1 MWQARRLHH
10 LHAPCF
16 DAPEVKD
23 NKAVYMHAQRSTKT
37 FRQILLSGIVGSAL
51 LIGPTSLSVAQPETS
66 DQVTE
71 ALSGVTTTLT
81 GTYLSA
87 KLAQDDQ
94 DLALAAHFY
103 AQALEKEPENSL
115 LLERNFALTLAVGKH
130 DVAFKLADRMAEM
143 NALKE
148 AARQK
153 AAKLKTEDADEDT
166 VSVEK
171 QQDDDV
177 DHRIT
182 PMVHLALGVKAL
194 KGKSYTSAAK
204 NFKAGMD
211 ELTNHP
217 VDLLGPAPLRRN
229 LNNPRLLSASAQY
242 GPFALISQT
251 VLHAWAV
258 IGQDRKNLGAA
269 LKTLE
274 GFDGSDV
281 NQFFFSLHSGLIA
294 AYAKD
299 YPKAI
304 KYLQESL
311 EADPNS
317 ISTADALINALLKA
331 GNEKRANEVLTDF
344 LRSAADREDKMW
356 LKTTYGALKPVASSI
371 RSPQD
376 GAAELF
382 TTLGDALSQE
392 NAIEGGALYLQ
403 FADYL
408 RTNHD
413 QTNFALARLFERM
426 KQDEM
431 ALTHFDKIS
440 KDSAIYGR
448 AQRQSGFTLTRL
460 KRPDEAITRL
470 EGLLGDN
477 ASDLETV
484 SILSRIFQSEQR
496 YRDSIGL
503 LTRGLDSLKTKRDI
517 HWSLY
522 FLRGS
527 AYDQV
532 KDWPNTE
539 KDMLAALKLFPNQP
553 TVLNY
558 LGYSWVDRGLKLD
571 KAIEMIRQ
579 AVALRPYDG
588 FFVDSLGWAHY
599 RMAEYEDAVNFLERA
614 VELRPEDPTITDHLG
629 DAYWKAGRK
638 NEAYF
643 QWNRVKTMQPKDDLL
658 KQVDEKIQ
666 NGLIDTQDPSKKE
679 K

>member
-1 MWQARRLHH
+1 MQL
-10 LHAPCF
+10 
-16 DAPEVKD
+16 
-23 NKAVYMHAQRSTKT
+23 QRSPKML
-37 FRQILLSGIVGSAL
+37 RQFLLSGIVGTAL
-51 LIGPTSLSVAQPETS
+51 LIGPSSFSVAQPKTS
-66 DQVTE
+66 EEVTQ
-71 ALSGVTTTLT
+71 ALSGISTTLT

-87 KLAQDDQ
+87 ILAQDDQ
-94 DLALAAHFY
+94 DLALAAHFF
-103 AQALEKEPENSL
+103 AQALEIEPENST
-115 LLERNFALTLAVGKH
+115 LLERNFALTLAVGNH

-143 NALKE
+143 NAHKE
-148 AARQK
+148 AAK
-153 AAKLKTEDADEDT
+153 KEVAKTVADAAAEAKL
-166 VSVEK
+166 EK
-171 QQDDDV
+171 SGT
-177 DHRIT
+177 DHRII

-194 KGKSYTSAAK
+194 KGKSYASAAK
-204 NFKAGMD
+204 NFQAGVD
-211 ELTNHP
+211 ELTNNP

-258 IGQDRKNLGAA
+258 IGQDRKNLDEA

-281 NQFFFSLHSGLIA
+281 NQFFFSLHSGLIS

-304 KYLQESL
+304 KFLQESL

-317 ISTADALINALLKA
+317 PSTAEALVNVLLKA
-331 GNEKRANEVLTDF
+331 GNEELANEVLTGF
-344 LRSAADREDKMW
+344 LQSAADREDKTW

-371 RSPQD
+371 RTPQD

-382 TTLGDALSQE
+382 ATLGDALAQE

-408 RTNHD
+408 RTDHD
-413 QTNFALARLFERM
+413 RTDFALARLYERM

-431 ALTHFDKIS
+431 ALSHYEKIGNS
-440 KDSAIYGR
+440 SAIYGR
-448 AQRQSGFTLTRL
+448 SQRQSGFTLTRL
-460 KRPDEAITRL
+460 KRPDVAIEQL
-470 EGLLGDN
+470 QALLGDD

-484 SILSRIFQSEQR
+484 SVLSRIFQSEKR
-496 YRDSIGL
+496 FRDSIAL
-503 LTRGLDSLKTKRDI
+503 LSRGLDSLSQKRDI

-532 KDWPNTE
+532 KDWTNTE
-539 KDMLAALKLFPNQP
+539 KDMLAALELFPNQP

-558 LGYSWVDRGLKLD
+558 LGYSWVDRGLHLD

-638 NEAYF
+638 DEAYF
-643 QWNRVKTMQPKDDLL
+643 QWQRVKTMQPKEDLL
-658 KQVDEKIQ
+658 KQVNEKIA
-666 NGLIDTQDPSKKE
+666 NGLIDTEEASKKA